1 MIHILYF
8 AQGHVEIF
16 DLGFF
21 FIVGQFRKAP
31 IAFCHTNV
39 NLKPLFGS
47 IEWSRTKFLRCTF
60 FRKIIHFIKFTN
72 LDYS

>member
-39 NLKPLFGS
+39 NLKPNGQEQNF
-47 IEWSRTKFLRCTF
+47 
-60 FRKIIHFIKFTN
+60 
-72 LDYS
+72 